1 MEKHHY
7 HSPVGWLEITTTDD
21 AVTALRMTS
30 KPNNPTHSSH
40 KVILQCCKELD
51 EYFAGKRRHFD
62 VKVYLKG
69 TDFQSEIWKKLQEIP
84 YGKTISY
91 SALAQAAGHS
101 KACRAAGSANG
112 KNPVAI
118 IVPCHRV
125 IAADGSLGG
134 YAYGLNMKKALLD
147 LERMNF

>member
-7 HSPVGWLEITTTDD
+7 HSPVGWLEITAADD
-21 AVTALRMTS
+21 AITVLRMTP
-30 KPNNPTHSSH
+30 KPSNPAQSSS
-40 KVILQCCKELD
+40 KVIVQCCKELD
-51 EYFAGKRRHFD
+51 EYFNRKRRHFD

-69 TDFQSEIWKKLQEIP
+69 TDFQNKIWKKLQEIP

-91 SALAQAAGHS
+91 ATLAREAGHP

-118 IVPCHRV
+118 IIPCHRV
-125 IAADGSLGG
+125 IASDGSLGG
-134 YAYGLNMKKALLD
+134 YAYGLEMKKMLLD
-147 LERMNF
+147 LEK